1 MNFLYHIYRKV
12 LFLILCVCSLGT
24 LPFFYACSD
33 DVQEE
38 TPLQISEPKLFFGPT
53 ATSQEVA
60 VSSPGDWTAK
70 VIQGSDWCSC
80 VQQSATLQ
88 VIVEDNN
95 TGEKRTALFT
105 DPSDFVLATR
115 LELLGTMWGTG
126 HYRAGPP
133 HGLPQEKDPYFELVN
148 TNLLTTRLALDAQS
162 LPDESQG
169 ILPAGISL
177 TFLRTDCR
185 SYVDMRAEDG
195 REWRIFVDSSQWP
208 VTVNGIPVDKCF
220 EGMLFTD

>member
-1 MNFLYHIYRKV
+1 MHLADGSHVLYMDASVENDFHFLSMYRMGTDDMRLSERFWGFGFYENF
-12 LFLILCVCSLGT
+12 
-24 LPFFYACSD
+24 AD
-33 DVQEE
+33 
-38 TPLQISEPKLFFGPT
+38 
-53 ATSQEVA
+53 A
-60 VSSPGDWTAK
+60 
-70 VIQGSDWCSC
+70 
-80 VQQSATLQ
+80 
-88 VIVEDNN
+88 
-95 TGEKRTALFT
+95 GEKRTALFT